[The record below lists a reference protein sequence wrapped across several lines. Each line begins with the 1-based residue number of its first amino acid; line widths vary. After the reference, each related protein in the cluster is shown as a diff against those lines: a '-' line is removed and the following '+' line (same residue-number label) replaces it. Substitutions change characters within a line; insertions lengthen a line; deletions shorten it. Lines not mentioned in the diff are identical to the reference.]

1 MWECRVPCE
10 SVEEGGL
17 KRSLGSAEVAVGEFR
32 DFASAR
38 CALDESLF
46 DKEGLVY
53 FFYGAGI
60 FSDCCRYCCQTYRS
74 SFEFVDYGQQDTVVD
89 FIESVSVDVERFKRV
104 ACDREVYAAGA
115 ANLWSLLVTQ

>member
-38 CALDESLF
+38 CALEESLF

-104 ACDREVYAAGA
+104 
-115 ANLWSLLVTQ
+115 